1 MLKFGTS
8 ACDVVRL
15 WSYSLYVSIEIIG
28 NHYLAA
34 PTRSPGKKGCLSQ
47 SELSISASLPPFHS
61 NTHWKQIIQR
71 EHYTLLKTQIGRR
84 QSVGYFF
91 LRGFEFMI

>member
-8 ACDVVRL
+8 ACDIVRL

-28 NHYLAA
+28 NHYLA
-34 PTRSPGKKGCLSQ
+34 PPPPLLEKKFVYLKVNLAFQ
-47 SELSISASLPPFHS
+47 LVYHLSIQILIG
-61 NTHWKQIIQR
+61 NIIQT
-71 EHYTLLKTQIGRR
+71 EHYSRLKTPIGRR

-91 LRGFEFMI
+91 FFVDLNS